1 MLILNYPYKKPQN
14 EQLEKAI
21 EYHPLIEEGT
31 YFIEG
36 THLSTN

>member
-1 MLILNYPYKKPQN
+1 MLILNYPYKKPKN
-14 EQLEKAI
+14 DQLERPI
-21 EYHPLIEEGT
+21 EYHPLITDGC